1 LTYGGIGVKIFHTAD
16 WHLGKIVHGTS
27 MLEVQRAFINDF
39 IQAIK
44 EESPDVII
52 IAGDLYDRSQPP
64 KEAVELL
71 DYFLDE
77 IILKEEIPVIAIA
90 GNHDSPTHLHFASK
104 LLWDNGFYVVGKLE
118 ETNDPVILEDEFG
131 EVHFHLAPFVDP
143 SMVRNL
149 YGDDSIRT
157 YDDAVKTIVEKMI
170 EKMNPQARHVFVG
183 HFFVTPRGEKR
194 ENTSDSERLLSVGG
208 IEYVNASHFS
218 NFNYVALG
226 HLHRAHAVSKSFIRY
241 AGSPLKYS
249 ISEEHHKKSYY
260 IVNLDKEGTVDIETK
275 EINPMRDMRTV
286 EGKIEDILR
295 MEPSEDYIFIKL
307 LDRTPVLSPM
317 EKVRAVFPN
326 TLHLERPY
334 DQFVSSEDNE
344 IHIKKEKQS
353 DLELFQAF
361 YKEVKGYAAE
371 KEQLEIFNELVEGI
385 FQEDRE

>member
-1 LTYGGIGVKIFHTAD
+1 
-16 WHLGKIVHGTS
+16 

-71 DYFLDE
+71 DYFLDK

-118 ETNDPVILEDEFG
+118 ETNDPVILEDEYG

-275 EINPMRDMRTV
+275 EIDPMRDMRTV

-385 FQEDRE
+385 VQKDRE